1 MDSLKLVLIAVIG
14 GIASA
19 FQGQFMGVIDSRVG
33 SKESVFITYVSGG
46 ILAAL
51 MMLVARGGHLNL
63 WHRVPWY
70 TLTTGVLGLVVV
82 GAIGFTAPR
91 LGLGKAF
98 TIIVASQLIAAV
110 VFDQFGLFGA
120 AVRVLSVQR
129 LVGLVAMIL
138 GVWLI
143 LK

>member
-1 MDSLKLVLIAVIG
+1 MDSLKLVVIAVIG

-63 WHRVPWY
+63 WHKVPSY

-91 LGLGKAF
+91 MGLGRAF
-98 TIIVASQLIAAV
+98 TILVASQLIAAV
-110 VFDQFGLFGA
+110 VLDQFGLFGT
-120 AVRVLSVQR
+120 AVRTLSMHR

>member
-1 MDSLKLVLIAVIG
+1 MRGWWRES
-14 GIASA
+14 
-19 FQGQFMGVIDSRVG
+19 SRV
-33 SKESVFITYVSGG
+33 TQ
-46 ILAAL
+46 
-51 MMLVARGGHLNL
+51 
-63 WHRVPWY
+63 P
-70 TLTTGVLGLVVV
+70 
-82 GAIGFTAPR
+82 APR

-129 LVGLVAMIL
+129 LVGLVVMIL

>member
-1 MDSLKLVLIAVIG
+1 MDSLKLVVIAVIG

-63 WHRVPWY
+63 WHKVPSY

-91 LGLGKAF
+91 MGLGRAF
-98 TIIVASQLIAAV
+98 TILVASQLIAAV
-110 VFDQFGLFGA
+110 LLDQFGLFGT
-120 AVRVLSVQR
+120 AVRTLSMHR

>member
-14 GIASA
+14 GVASA

-46 ILAAL
+46 VLAAL
-51 MMLVARGGHLNL
+51 VMLVARGGHLNL

-70 TLTTGVLGLVVV
+70 TLTTGVLGLIVV

-98 TIIVASQLIAAV
+98 TIMVASQLIAAV
-110 VFDQFGLFGA
+110 VLDHFGLFGA
-120 AVRVLSVQR
+120 AARVLSVQR
-129 LVGLVAMIL
+129 LVGLVVMIL